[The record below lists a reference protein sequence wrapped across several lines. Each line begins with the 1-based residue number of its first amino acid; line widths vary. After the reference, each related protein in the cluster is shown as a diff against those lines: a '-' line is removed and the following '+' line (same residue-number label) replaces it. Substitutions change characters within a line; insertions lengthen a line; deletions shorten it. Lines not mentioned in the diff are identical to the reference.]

1 MARILSY
8 VWYSTEQNNLTAHRA
23 VPAAADAL
31 ALVLLCIQR
40 GSPEQAIAV
49 LDSLSP
55 ASLAN
60 ILSDNPSLLLEEQY
74 SSVAHT
80 SPSSYVS
87 QMSSAAST
95 PCNTLLS
102 NARQSIRSFSELSSV
117 LMDSKPAV
125 LADVLAR
132 LVTVSKFATLQEIL
146 QVIYSNFTVV
156 VNNCCVGSLYIEI
169 SV

>member
-1 MARILSY
+1 MDRILTY
-8 VWYSTEQNNLTAHRA
+8 MWYSTEQNNLTAHRA

-40 GSPEQAIAV
+40 GSPEQAVAV
-49 LDSLSP
+49 LDSLSTT
-55 ASLAN
+55 SLTN

-80 SPSSYVS
+80 GPSSHAP
-87 QMSSAAST
+87 QTSSASST
-95 PCNTLLS
+95 PSNTLLS

-125 LADVLAR
+125 LADVLAH

-146 QVIYSNFTVV
+146 QVIYSNFTVL
-156 VNNCCVGSLYIEI
+156 VNYSCYVG
-169 SV
+169 